1 MLVKLTFTRTAVNVP
16 CSRLPLLSSKLFHTA
31 ILEFSTACCCLQ
43 NMYCQQNIRDP
54 LIFSVDSCIDIFE
67 SFYYPLYISYKNSTC
82 ERIQIPFWIFQ
93 PKITYFLPSS
103 QEYFPI
109 YCEHFFA
116 IVWKK
121 AEPRVVWKLLVVRRI
136 LNTSFAPRLS
146 NGFVKEEVVG

>member
-1 MLVKLTFTRTAVNVP
+1 MLVKLTFTRTAVYVP

-82 ERIQIPFWIFQ
+82 EPIQIPFWIFE
-93 PKITYFLPSS
+93 PKITHFLPSS

-109 YCEHFFA
+109 YCEHFFCYSMEEGRTQSSLET
-116 IVWKK
+116 IGREKNPQYFICPK
-121 AEPRVVWKLLVVRRI
+121 AV
-136 LNTSFAPRLS
+136 
-146 NGFVKEEVVG
+146 